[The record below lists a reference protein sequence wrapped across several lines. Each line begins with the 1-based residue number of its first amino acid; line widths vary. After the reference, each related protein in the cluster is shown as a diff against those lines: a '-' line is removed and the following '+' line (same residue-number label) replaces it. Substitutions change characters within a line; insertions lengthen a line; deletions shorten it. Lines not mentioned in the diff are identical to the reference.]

1 MLTYYIYIVPGMS
14 VRFTKPAIPEAIC
27 KNQKGGKKIVKKVL
41 KKKLKFNEK
50 KPEGFAKDF

>member
-1 MLTYYIYIVPGMS
+1 MS
-14 VRFTKPAIPEAIC
+14 VRVTKPAIPEAIC

-41 KKKLKFNEK
+41 KKKLKPNEK